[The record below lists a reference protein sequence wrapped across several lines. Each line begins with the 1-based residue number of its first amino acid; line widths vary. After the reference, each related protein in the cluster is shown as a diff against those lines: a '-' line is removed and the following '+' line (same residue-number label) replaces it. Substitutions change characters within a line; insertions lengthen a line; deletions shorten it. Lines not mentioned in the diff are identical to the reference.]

1 LRPSS
6 PEGPHVPLQITPE
19 SFEQQIASGR
29 LDPVYLLSG
38 PDAALKS
45 KLVAQLIESVEADF
59 RPFNVDKL
67 FGPDNREE
75 ARKQFW
81 TVMQLVRTLPMMVPR
96 RVIVVAQAEKL
107 MPVFKAGD
115 DDVSEPAEA
124 APSGRKGRKAVQRA
138 AGEAELE
145 SLEEYLSNPSRD
157 SVLLFVAGE
166 RLNRSLKPVKLLEK
180 LAVVVDCDPLSGAGD
195 AIAWVKAEAAGEGV
209 RVEPAAA
216 RLLASL
222 AGGDVT
228 RLRAE
233 FERAVLFASG
243 EGIITEAAVREIAS
257 APTTQDAWALTNAIA
272 AGAAGTALRELAMKF
287 DAGEYPPMIL
297 GQIRWYVANRRPSP
311 RIPAAVDAVFRTD
324 LALKTSGGD
333 PRVLLERLVVELCG

>member
-1 LRPSS
+1 VARQ
-6 PEGPHVPLQITPE
+6 VTPQ
-19 SFEQQIASGR
+19 SLEQHIASGR
-29 LDPVYLLSG
+29 LDPVYLLVG
-38 PDAALKS
+38 QDGALKS
-45 KLVAQLIESVEADF
+45 ALVTQLIESIEADF

-67 FGPDNREE
+67 FPPDHKEE

-81 TVMQLVRTLPMMVPR
+81 TALQLARTLPMMAPR

-107 MPVFKAGD
+107 MAIFKAGD
-115 DDVSEPAEA
+115 DEPAPPAEA
-124 APSGRKGRKAVQRA
+124 SAGKKGRRVVQKS

-145 SLEEYLSNPSRD
+145 AFEEYLANPSPEA
-157 SVLLFVAGE
+157 VLVFVAGE
-166 RLNRSLKPVKLLEK
+166 GLNRTLKPVKLLEK
-180 LAVVVDCDPLSGAGD
+180 LAVVVDCDPLSAGGD
-195 AIAWVKAEAAGEGV
+195 AVAWVRAEAAAEGV

-222 AGGDVT
+222 AGEDIT

-243 EGIITEAAVREIAS
+243 EGIITEAAVREIAG
-257 APTTQDAWALTNAIA
+257 APTTQNPWAMTNAIER
-272 AGAAGTALRELAMKF
+272 GAAGDALRELALKF
-287 DAGEYPPMIL
+287 DAGEFPPMIL
-297 GQIRWYVANRRPSP
+297 GQLRWFVSTKLHPARV
-311 RIPAAVDAVFRTD
+311 PAAVEAVLRTD